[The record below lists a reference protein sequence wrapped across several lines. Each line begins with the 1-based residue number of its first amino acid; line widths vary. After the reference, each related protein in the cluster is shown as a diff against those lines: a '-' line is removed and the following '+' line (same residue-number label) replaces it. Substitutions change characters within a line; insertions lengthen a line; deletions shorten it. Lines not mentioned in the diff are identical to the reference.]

1 MKKIAT
7 VAVLAITAL
16 IAACTN
22 EGGVTDA
29 QRSQPQTQEA
39 AQESVRLDKE
49 ELLKAIGNPQTSRY
63 ELDDGEGLKTM
74 NQDGPVLK
82 LEFRQ
87 GRVNIAWEVFNDDAK
102 HEETN
107 KQNAA
112 LAKQALE
119 YAIGPKAASE
129 AMQAI
134 ETQKPAKLD
143 ALGHQ
148 VRVMPGSM
156 QNLITI
162 STEKK

>member
-22 EGGVTDA
+22 EGVATDA
-29 QRSQPQTQEA
+29 QQGQPQTQEA

-49 ELLKAIGNPQTSRY
+49 GLLKAIGNPQTSKY
-63 ELDDGEGLKTM
+63 ELDDGEGLKTT
-74 NQDGPVLK
+74 NLDSPALK

-87 GRVNIAWEVFNDDAK
+87 GRVNVAWEVFGDDAK
-102 HEETN
+102 YAQAN

-119 YAIGPKAASE
+119 YAIGPKAARE

-134 ETQKPAKLD
+134 EAPKPAKLD
-143 ALGHQ
+143 AFGHE